1 MYSKAKRAID
11 CVLAMFMLV
20 LLSPI
25 GLALTIINYANFGS
39 PVFFSQQRPGLH
51 EKIFRMY
58 KFRTMTNEKDERGKL
73 LPDDVRLTRWG
84 KILRSTSLDELPELW
99 NVVKGDMS
107 FVGPRPLLVEYLPLY
122 SQYQSRRHEV
132 RPGITGLAQVNG
144 RNHLSWP
151 EKFDL
156 DVEYVESMSFLQ
168 DLKILWKTITVTLKR
183 EGISHSD
190 NETMPPFKG
199 IQS

>member
-1 MYSKAKRAID
+1 MYLVAKRAID
-11 CVLAMFMLV
+11 CVAAIFMLG
-20 LLSPI
+20 LLSPVV
-25 GLALTIINYANFGS
+25 LLLTIINYVNFGA
-39 PVFFSQQRPGLH
+39 PVFFSQQRPGRH

-58 KFRTMTNEKDERGKL
+58 KFRTMTNEKDEHGEL
-73 LPDDVRLTRWG
+73 LADDVRLTRWG

-122 SQYQSRRHEV
+122 SQHQSRRHGV

-156 DVEYVESMSFLQ
+156 DVQYVESISFLQ
-168 DLKILWKTITVTLKR
+168 DLKILWKTVTVTLKR